1 MLSILDIIIIILL
14 YFSGRAWTAA
24 DLRRKGF
31 DDLHKLWYV
40 LYKERNLILS
50 EREKIRKQQRPTTG
64 AEEHRYIK
72 VKKSMAAIKLVLSE
86 RTKIRNLI
94 KKEEDSNQNN
104 STKTT

>member
-1 MLSILDIIIIILL
+1 MTNFLN
-14 YFSGRAWTAA
+14 SGRAWTAA

-64 AEEHRYIK
+64 SEEYRYIK
-72 VKKSMAAIKLVLSE
+72 VKKSMAAIKLVLGE

-94 KKEEDSNQNN
+94 RKEELSSSKSDNAV
-104 STKTT
+104 TKTT